1 MATRPWGQEVWGP
14 RGNEMKRLNAN
25 PGNQPAVLSVMEY
38 FLVQVGV
45 FEKGIMKTTL
55 WALFFLPFCL
65 LDEEYLQVLWER
77 TLRLLTSTQHHCPCV
92 RWTGCDLCLL
102 KNAAN
107 FKTPPYH
114 VCVVP
119 KYVFPHTLHCKITGG
134 KWMKLRIKVKT
145 ENNNG
150 LCCCAGA
157 AACQVSL
164 AEVYSQT
171 SHH

>member
-1 MATRPWGQEVWGP
+1 MACCRASPWRGRTRQ
-14 RGNEMKRLNAN
+14 R
-25 PGNQPAVLSVMEY
+25 
-38 FLVQVGV
+38 QVT
-45 FEKGIMKTTL
+45 I
-55 WALFFLPFCL
+55 P